1 VYVVFCGDVHINA
14 VHMMTACRMMI
25 RHLQQFWQ
33 VGAATQYDF
42 ILGGAL

>member
-14 VHMMTACRMMI
+14 VHMMTARRMVI

-33 VGAATQYDF
+33 VGAATQDDF
-42 ILGGAL
+42 VLGGAP